1 MEVRRPRTLGESEFC
16 EAGMADSCATPLM
29 DNDRDAM
36 VTPGDDNIPPFRLA
50 RRDQAEDEN
59 RRQGA
64 NEARPGISD
73 ANVLAI
79 ASSSILEIQQ
89 QQDRSKRVEATEIE
103 MGLKLSSRK
112 AHSLAATYFFLCSKQ
127 HYKASRDSPS
137 SFPFA
142 LHVSVPA
149 PC

>member
-1 MEVRRPRTLGESEFC
+1 
-16 EAGMADSCATPLM
+16 M

-112 AHSLAATYFFLCSKQ
+112 AHSLAATY
-127 HYKASRDSPS
+127 
-137 SFPFA
+137 
-142 LHVSVPA
+142 
-149 PC
+149 